1 MHNPE
6 QLRLLIEAAPIAIV
20 VANAD
25 GRISS
30 VNEYAA
36 QLFGYAADELR
47 GEPVEK
53 LVPERLRSAH
63 PDLRTGYLAAP
74 GTRAMGAGRDLFGL
88 RKDGTEVPIE
98 IGLNPISTS
107 EGDFTLAVIADI
119 TERKSVEEH
128 LRLIV
133 EGAPNANIVVDQDGN
148 ITLVNA
154 QTERLFGYDRGDLLG
169 APVDTLVPERFR
181 AGHGV
186 LRAGYRTSPSAR
198 PMGAGRDLFGLRKDG
213 TELPVEIG
221 LSPIRTPKGEFVLAS
236 VVDIT
241 ERKNAEELRSQ
252 RDRALDASQLKSQ
265 FVATMSHELRTPLN
279 AIIATAELLSTSTLD
294 ERQRGFVETIDESA
308 EALLEIISSIL
319 DFSKIEA
326 GKLDLEAR
334 AFDLESLVE
343 GAATVLTRQVRQKN
357 LGLHVYVDPSI
368 PAVLNG
374 DAHRLRQI
382 LLNLIANAV
391 KFTANGKIVVR
402 AIPVEVSGR
411 HAVVRFEVEDTG
423 VGIEPHVVP
432 KLFQP
437 FVQADSSSSRQFGG
451 TGLGLSISKRL
462 VELMQ
467 GEIGMTSTPA
477 RGSLFWF
484 TARFGRPSAVVA
496 SRRIFGV
503 RALILSGDDLFHEI
517 TRRYIEAWGIVT
529 HSARTSDEAIQILRT
544 AGLEQH
550 EDWVAVVD
558 ADTVDPADG
567 DMLAASGVARRGVIL
582 TGSDQRL
589 TKPLRHSQ
597 LFDRIVE
604 ALGEEMPSPPPRAEP
619 VVRGSDAL
627 TGTVLV
633 AEDNEGL
640 RAILVHQFAEL
651 GVSVTLVA
659 NGKEAVSALQREPFG
674 VVFMDCHMPEMDG
687 FAATRAIRAA
697 ELGSNRHVPIVAM
710 TASAFKE
717 DREAC
722 LAAGM
727 DDYLS
732 KPVRIN
738 DLRGAVKRWI
748 TQPPQAGVSVNI
760 SR

>member
-20 VANAD
+20 VADAD

-36 QLFGYAADELR
+36 QLFGYDSDELR
-47 GEPVEK
+47 GEPVER
-53 LVPERLRSAH
+53 LVPERLRGPH
-63 PDLRTGYLAAP
+63 PALRAGYLAAP

-98 IGLNPISTS
+98 IGLNPISTT

-133 EGAPNANIVVDQDGN
+133 EGAPNANIIIDHDGN

-154 QTERLFGYDRGDLLG
+154 QTEHLFGYARGDLLG
-169 APVDTLVPERFR
+169 APVDKLVPERFR
-181 AGHGV
+181 AGHAD
-186 LRAGYRTSPSAR
+186 LRAGYHTSPSAR
-198 PMGAGRDLFGLRKDG
+198 PMGAGRDLYALRKDG
-213 TELPVEIG
+213 TEVPVEIG

-241 ERKNAEELRSQ
+241 ERKSAEELRSQ

-279 AIIATAELLSTSTLD
+279 AIIATAELLSKGALD
-294 ERQRGFVETIDESA
+294 ARQRAFVETIDKSA

-334 AFDLESLVE
+334 AFDLESVVE
-343 GAATVLTRQVRQKN
+343 GAAAVLTRQIRQKN
-357 LGLHVYVDPSI
+357 LGLHVFVDPSI
-368 PAVLNG
+368 PAVVSG

-391 KFTANGKIVVR
+391 KFTARGRIVVR
-402 AIPVEVSGR
+402 AIPVEVFGR

-423 VGIEPHVVP
+423 VGIEPDVVP
-432 KLFQP
+432 NLFQP

-462 VELMQ
+462 VELMH
-467 GEIGMTSTPA
+467 GEVGVTSTPD

-484 TARFGRPSAVVA
+484 TARFGRPSGLVA
-496 SRRIFGV
+496 TRRIFGV
-503 RALILSGDDLFHEI
+503 RALLLSEDDLFHDI
-517 TRRYIEAWGIVT
+517 TTRYIEAWGIAT
-529 HSARTSDEAIQILRT
+529 HSARATQEAIRILRT
-544 AGLEQH
+544 VELEQH

-558 ADTVDPADG
+558 ADTIDPADA
-567 DMLAASGVARRGVIL
+567 DMLAASGVGPRGVIL
-582 TGSDQRL
+582 TGSDQPL
-589 TKPLRHSQ
+589 AKPLRHSQ

-604 ALGEEMPSPPPRAEP
+604 SLDEEIPPPRADA
-619 VVRGSDAL
+619 VVRSSDAL
-627 TGTVLV
+627 TGKVLV

-651 GVSVTLVA
+651 GVSVRFVA
-659 NGKEAVSALQREPFG
+659 NGKEAVSASQREPFDL
-674 VVFMDCHMPEMDG
+674 VFMDCHMPEMDG
-687 FAATRAIRAA
+687 LTATRAIRVD
-697 ELGSNRHVPIVAM
+697 ELGSGRHVPIVAM
-710 TASAFKE
+710 TANAFKE

-732 KPVRIN
+732 KPVRID
-738 DLRGAVKRWI
+738 DLRGVVARWI
-748 TQPPQAGVSVNI
+748 TQPQPGISVSVPG
-760 SR
+760 